1 MFALAAWRGFSV
13 LALGVCSRAGQKHYL
28 VSVNLDVIL
37 LAAMLD
43 GILCSVWS
51 SYATP
56 VGGGS
61 ETAQSWWL
69 SWALAIAV
77 AGRLTGTLLSTL
89 LGRQC
94 DSELL
99 AYKRWELIL
108 VARKW
113 KLTVHRFGLL
123 SESPLMV
130 ETAAVKT
137 IGYSSEEKGKQKVR
151 QERPSDK
158 DWRALDRRETRL
170 KDKTKA
176 LQQRI
181 GRKIGQ
187 YRETIG
193 GLEEKLR
200 SKDLS
205 IETLSAQLRKLGA
218 EAGHEAEKLK
228 TDLATRSVDIART
241 ERDEELAAVQ
251 RQKAEL
257 QGRVDEQSV
266 LLQGAMMEQQRMES
280 RQTVHKAGCSA
291 LEAAEGE
298 NGELKEANAT
308 QAVLAERTAALDQAT
323 ADKASLQASDPCT
336 AIIDERCSSQ
346 AAMVETVQQENMEL
360 KQGQQ
365 ERDAELEALREQ
377 LRMSREEADGLRAQ
391 LQQQDQT
398 QVAEDGLTAH
408 LPPQDG
414 DDDTMG
420 MLSFSGAIHSL
431 ESLDS
436 VDSVLGG
443 VIVERSALTAATP
456 SQLVD
461 TLADHI
467 PPIDDASVA
476 SSGATTSD
484 GTVVPVTE
492 DSEDSEV
499 SEASVDSATLWSG
512 RRLQDSVELRS
523 TQWLTLAKP
532 KGPDSAD
539 DTTVDVSLEMSQDLA
554 PNASME
560 NAQGSDWD
568 IDPRLEAYIPP
579 PPKTMEE
586 IRREADEAF
595 DLLNPNWDAQRA
607 REEAELSS
615 DSIHFGYI
623 PPWLLG
629 NLAETSFSGLSDV
642 SSGWSVG
649 EEDDSVELRST
660 QWLTL
665 AKPKGPDS
673 ADDTT
678 VDVSLEMSQDLAPNA
693 SMENAQGSDWDIDP
707 RLEAYIPPP
716 PKTME
721 EIRREADEAFDLLN
735 PNWDAQR
742 AREEAELSS
751 DSIHFGYIPPWL
763 LGNLAETSFSGLSDV
778 SSGWSVGEED
788 GLANTSMENAQ
799 GSDWDINPRL
809 EAYIPPPPRTMEEIR
824 READE
829 AFDQWNPN
837 WDAQRAREEAERSS
851 DSIHFGYIPPWL
863 LGNLADTSFS
873 GLSDVSS
880 SWSVAREDAPTNGTM
895 ENAAGSDG
903 AADVGL
909 EACIH
914 PGDDLAAHLPPIDGA
929 QGA

>member
-13 LALGVCSRAGQKHYL
+13 LALGMCSRAGQKHYL
-28 VSVNLDVIL
+28 VSVNLDVVL

-51 SYATP
+51 SHATP

-89 LGRQC
+89 LGCQC

-228 TDLATRSVDIART
+228 TDLAARSVDVVQLRAQIDELTGSTRRAVEQLRKART

-266 LLQGAMMEQQRMES
+266 LLQRAMAEQQRVE
-280 RQTVHKAGCSA
+280 TVHKAGCSA

-298 NGELKEANAT
+298 NGELKE
-308 QAVLAERTAALDQAT
+308 
-323 ADKASLQASDPCT
+323 
-336 AIIDERCSSQ
+336 RCSSQ
-346 AAMVETVQQENMEL
+346 AAAVETVQQENMEL

-365 ERDAELEALREQ
+365 GRDAELEALREQ
-377 LRMSREEADGLRAQ
+377 LRMSREEAVGLRAQ
-391 LQQQDQT
+391 LQQQGQT

-456 SQLVD
+456 SQSVD

-467 PPIDDASVA
+467 PPAEDVSVA

-484 GTVVPVTE
+484 GTVVPITE

-532 KGPDSAD
+532 KGPDSVD
-539 DTTVDVSLEMSQDLA
+539 DTTADVSLEMSQDLA

-595 DLLNPNWDAQRA
+595 DQWNPNWDAQRA

-642 SSGWSVG
+642 SSAWSV
-649 EEDDSVELRST
+649 D
-660 QWLTL
+660 
-665 AKPKGPDS
+665 
-673 ADDTT
+673 
-678 VDVSLEMSQDLAPNA
+678 
-693 SMENAQGSDWDIDP
+693 
-707 RLEAYIPPP
+707 
-716 PKTME
+716 
-721 EIRREADEAFDLLN
+721 
-735 PNWDAQR
+735 
-742 AREEAELSS
+742 
-751 DSIHFGYIPPWL
+751 
-763 LGNLAETSFSGLSDV
+763 
-778 SSGWSVGEED
+778 EED
-788 GLANTSMENAQ
+788 GLANMSMENAQ

-837 WDAQRAREEAERSS
+837 WDAQRAREEAELSS
-851 DSIHFGYIPPWL
+851 DSINFGYIPPWL
-863 LGNLADTSFS
+863 LGNLVDTSLS

-880 SWSVAREDAPTNGTM
+880 SWSVAREDPPTNGTM

-903 AADVGL
+903 AADHTL
-909 EACIH
+909 SAECAATL
-914 PGDDLAAHLPPIDGA
+914 LAGQGILPTSLARFVFEGA
-929 QGA
+929 RRTVE